1 MHITPTLFAEIIV
14 GAVTG
19 VWIMSFVANLLTPQ
33 YDPSAYNNIF
43 MVVVGSG
50 LGVTA
55 LASKFKNGGPKP

>member
-1 MHITPTLFAEIIV
+1 MNITPTMFAEIIV
-14 GAVTG
+14 GSVTV
-19 VWIMSFVANLLTPQ
+19 VWVMSFVANLLTPQ

-55 LASKFKNGGPKP
+55 LVNKLKSGGPKS